1 MDWEMTVI
9 FSWVLLF
16 TFIATGCHALLDDRE
31 SVLESIK
38 EWLKFLEKNLQ
49 MRSTKAQVD
58 TLEKKLELY
67 IVKNGRLL
75 QENQALKQ
83 RVETLEEQLTS
94 KVEILT
100 TDVSDMQKKIDNCQ
114 SEVYKLYKQNFTDFV
129 SYENLF
135 NTNPS
140 EDQKAAIFN
149 QGVHTSIQK
158 RIGKYVPM
166 HGLTSTTIFH
176 DLSAYFKL

>member
-9 FSWVLLF
+9 FSWFLLF
-16 TFIATGCHALLDDRE
+16 TFIVTGCHALLDDRE

-49 MRSTKAQVD
+49 MRSTKAQAD

-94 KVEILT
+94 KVKILT
-100 TDVSDMQKKIDNCQ
+100 TDVSDMQKK
-114 SEVYKLYKQNFTDFV
+114 KW
-129 SYENLF
+129 
-135 NTNPS
+135 
-140 EDQKAAIFN
+140 
-149 QGVHTSIQK
+149 
-158 RIGKYVPM
+158 
-166 HGLTSTTIFH
+166 
-176 DLSAYFKL
+176 